1 MLNRVLPRLLIIF
14 PTLSPIVLEQQM
26 KIFHIKFEQ
35 EAEHLTES
43 KNEFLQ
49 FNEERLKE
57 KESFQKT
64 IHSLQKSL
72 QDKVNL
78 IKEKEES
85 NSLLRKETMELVARY
100 VFFLT

>member
-1 MLNRVLPRLLIIF
+1 MFDINSLFSYSFL
-14 PTLSPIVLEQQM
+14 IVLEQQK
-26 KIFHIKFEQ
+26 KIFSIKFEQ
-35 EAEHLTES
+35 EEEHLKES
-43 KNEFLQ
+43 KFDFLQ
-49 FNEERLKE
+49 LNEDRLKE

-85 NSLLRKETMELVARY
+85 NSLLRKETMELMSRY
-100 VFFLT
+100 LVF